1 MSDSNPLADQS
12 KEYRCKICGLNF
24 VTAQLLAAHI
34 DSEHPESE
42 QPEIL

>member
-1 MSDSNPLADQS
+1 MSDSNPVADQS

-24 VTAQLLAAHI
+24 VTAQLLDAHI
-34 DSEHPESE
+34 DSEHPEAE